1 MLYLNSKYKR
11 QKELI
16 MINLEQV
23 KNCPLTSQEMYDMI
37 NSCIEAA
44 EDNGFLNQ
52 FVFER
57 ALVCH
62 EILNLIE
69 DLDDLAGSRVAEN
82 PLTAFDQ
89 FLEQGQI
96 DELIANHKDAV
107 EYIGQIAAQYFEDYE
122 KYLLS
127 IGGVLNK
134 AEIFSSEVLQNMAG
148 QVQTLTTN
156 QDVKEALRIADEW
169 GMNRVPPKA
178 ENPVDSKEV
187 LDSLFANK

>member
-1 MLYLNSKYKR
+1 
-11 QKELI
+11 
-16 MINLEQV
+16 
-23 KNCPLTSQEMYDMI
+23 MYDMI

-62 EILNLIE
+62 EILNLVE

-107 EYIGQIAAQYFEDYE
+107 EYIGQVAAQYFEDYE

-169 GMNRVPPKA
+169 GMNRIPPKA